1 MRIVGGKYRG
11 KVLEAPAGDATRP
24 TSDRAR
30 EGLFNILEHGIPG
43 FRLPEAHV
51 ADVFAGSGALGIEAL
66 SRGAASL
73 VLIENDP
80 TAKRCIRTNLN
91 SLKTENQDN
100 CRILSANALSL
111 PLAQRKM
118 DLVMMDPPYHS
129 ELATPALQALAKT
142 GWLHPETLIV
152 IETAKGAPD
161 PEIDGFA
168 MIKDRS
174 YGVARFLFLQQ
185 A

>member
-11 KVLEAPAGDATRP
+11 KVLEAPTGDATRP

-30 EGLFNILEHGIPG
+30 EGLFNILEHGIPN
-43 FRLPEAHV
+43 FRISGAHV
-51 ADVFAGSGALGIEAL
+51 VDVFAGSGALGFEAL
-66 SRGAASL
+66 SRGAESL

-80 TAKRCIRTNLN
+80 AAKRCIRTNLN
-91 SLKTENQDN
+91 SLKTEDQGC

-111 PLAQRKM
+111 PLAQRQM

-129 ELATPALQALAKT
+129 ELAAPAIQTLAKA

-152 IETAKGAPD
+152 IETAKGDPD
-161 PEIDGFA
+161 PEIESFEI
-168 MIKDRS
+168 IKERT